1 MPCPFAR
8 YAPAAALAL
17 TPEQLAAHYSSHASH
32 HHHDASHASS
42 SSQYPLLSEHLKHA
56 TAKAHREVESSAG
69 VRKLMG
75 FGKGGSVDEDD
86 GKVFGRL
93 DYVRWMIMLGCIYAA
108 LESPL
113 LSQDAAQ
120 APMLAPLL
128 EAVLPDQNVASTST
142 STSVRLLPHLLR
154 LPAILRD
161 VHVHL
166 QILARSSGNEEGAGL
181 DWAELVEE
189 SNEQIQA
196 GDRDIYDEL
205 ARCLSITSQPSL
217 IAAALPSSSSSSPE
231 LTTQHLRLL
240 SPTEAE
246 SSLVYVK
253 RLQALPHASGDLLL
267 SHAYVRYLGDLS
279 GGQHIRKRVEKLF
292 PLDDDARSAT
302 TPAGYEF
309 YDFPRSEENDQ
320 ESDAAWHRRLKDAFR
335 VAMDSSI
342 ASAIASSEV
351 FNSPGSAS
359 HSTISRVLFRRS
371 AETSH
376 DQLVTRLLSAQG
388 SEASLA
394 FELNKDLFEGLIGA
408 RPVAILGAIPTTLQ
422 QQQQAQRPTP
432 YTATSDFSLSSSSAS
447 SVMGDETDTDFSAS
461 SYSSEDESAGRKGG
475 EAYSLLE
482 KHINLA
488 LHASSSSP
496 SGSASGAA
504 LPSVIFA
511 SASTTGKTKVS
522 SGCPVTRAKNA
533 IAAASPLIATALL
546 VGGSVVLLRAALS
559 T

>member
-1 MPCPFAR
+1 
-8 YAPAAALAL
+8 
-17 TPEQLAAHYSSHASH
+17 
-32 HHHDASHASS
+32 
-42 SSQYPLLSEHLKHA
+42 LLSEHLKHA

-108 LESPL
+108 LESSL
-113 LSQDAAQ
+113 LSQDATRS
-120 APMLAPLL
+120 PMLAPLL
-128 EAVLPDQNVASTST
+128 EAVLPAHNAASTST
-142 STSVRLLPHLLR
+142 STSARLLPHLLR

-181 DWAELVEE
+181 DWDELVEE
-189 SNEQIQA
+189 SDDQIQA
-196 GDRDIYDEL
+196 DDREIYDEL

-217 IAAALPSSSSSSPE
+217 IAAALPSSPSCSPQ

-253 RLQALPHASGDLLL
+253 RLQALSHTSGDLLL

-292 PLDDDARSAT
+292 PLDDEVAHTGT

-309 YDFPRSEENDQ
+309 YDFPRSEENAQ

-342 ASAIASSEV
+342 ASAIASSELINGPV
-351 FNSPGSAS
+351 SAS
-359 HSTISRVLFRRS
+359 QSTFSRVLFKRS
-371 AETSH
+371 TETSR

-408 RPVAILGAIPTTLQ
+408 RPVAVVGAISTTLQ
-422 QQQQAQRPTP
+422 QQHSQRPTH
-432 YTATSDFSLSSSSAS
+432 YTAVSDSSLSSSEAS
-447 SVMGDETDTDFSAS
+447 SVMGDETDTDFSATS
-461 SYSSEDESAGRKGG
+461 SDEESTAAGKGG

-488 LHASSSSP
+488 LHSSSS
-496 SGSASGAA
+496 SSGATVA
-504 LPSVIFA
+504 LPALVFA
-511 SASTTGKTKVS
+511 NSKAKAS
-522 SGCPVTRAKNA
+522 SGCPVTRVKKAL
-533 IAAASPLIATALL
+533 AAVSPLIGTALL
-546 VGGSVVLLRAALS
+546 VGGSVVLLKAALA